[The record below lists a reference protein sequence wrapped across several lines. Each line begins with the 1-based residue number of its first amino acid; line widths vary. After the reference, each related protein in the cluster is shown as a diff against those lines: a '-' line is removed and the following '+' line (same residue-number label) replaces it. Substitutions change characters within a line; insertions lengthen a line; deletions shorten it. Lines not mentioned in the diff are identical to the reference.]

1 MSKRESI
8 SHYLIENSHEIHGN
22 GDLTTTDKEEL

>member
-8 SHYLIENSHEIHGN
+8 SHYLIEDNHEIDGY
-22 GDLTTTDKEEL
+22 GESTDEAKEDM